1 MEILVLFSLESYMQ
15 RVLCQWNLEDETY
28 LGMKMTL
35 CKIHNTA
42 YKIVFC
48 GDSLK
53 NGF

>member
-1 MEILVLFSLESYMQ
+1 MEILVLFSLESCMQ
-15 RVLCQWNLEDETY
+15 CVLCQWNLEDETY

-35 CKIHNTA
+35 CKIYNAA

-48 GDSLK
+48 CDSLK